1 MPIICYRHQGQAAIG
16 YLREQRVYPLGIDAA
31 AFKQHYLGQRE
42 RLDPLCSQASTQ
54 AGLPLADVTVLPT
67 LFEPEKIFCVGVN
80 YAERNEEYKDNSAA
94 PKYPSLFMRT
104 ATTFVGHGQGL
115 LKPAVS
121 DQFDYEGEIVLVIG
135 QEGRNIPRE
144 HALKHIAGLCI
155 ANEGSVRDWL
165 RHGKFNVTQGKNFE
179 ASGSI
184 GPWMTRLRDPSQLQ
198 DMRLQTWVNDELRQ
212 DDVTGNLIFGFD
224 YLIEYIST
232 FSRLMPGDVIL
243 TGTPTGAGARFDPPR
258 YLKAGDRLRIGV
270 SGLGVLEN
278 TVVAQDG

>member
-1 MPIICYRHQGQAAIG
+1 MSIICYHHQGKAGIG
-16 YLREQRVYPLGIDAA
+16 HLHEQRVYPLGIDATA
-31 AFKQHYLGQRE
+31 LKQQYLARPGQ
-42 RLDPLCSQASTQ
+42 LDQLCAQASAQ
-54 AGLPLADVTVLPT
+54 AGLPLADVAVLPT

-104 ATTFVGHGQGL
+104 ATTFVGHGQPL
-115 LKPAVS
+115 LKPTVS
-121 DQFDYEGEIVLVIG
+121 DQFDYEGEIVLIVG
-135 QEGRNIPRE
+135 REGRNVPRGQ
-144 HALKHIAGLCI
+144 ALEHIAGLCI

-184 GPWMTRLRDPSQLQ
+184 GPWMTRLHDPSQLR

-212 DDVTGNLIFGFD
+212 DDVTGNMIFGFD
-224 YLIEYIST
+224 HLIEYIST

-258 YLKAGDRLRIGV
+258 YLKRGDRVRIGV

-278 TVVAQDG
+278 TVGGG